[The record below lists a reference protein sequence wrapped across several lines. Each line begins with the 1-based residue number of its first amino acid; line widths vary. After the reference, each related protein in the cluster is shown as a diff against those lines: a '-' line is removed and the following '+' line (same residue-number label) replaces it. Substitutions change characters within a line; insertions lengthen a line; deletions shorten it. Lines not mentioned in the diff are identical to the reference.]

1 MTLTELKTLIAAGD
15 VETICF
21 WGSFKEP
28 EDTKIQWSVAARD
41 REGRN
46 TVFNFGTFLTTS
58 SRGKKQKQY
67 TSLDRAYAAMK
78 ELGFEGSFEI
88 DG

>member
-1 MTLTELKTLIAAGD
+1 MTLSELKNLIAAGD
-15 VETICF
+15 VKTICF
-21 WGSFKEP
+21 WGFFKEP
-28 EDTKIQWSVAARD
+28 GDTKFLWSVLARD

-46 TVFNFGTFLTTS
+46 TVNNFGSFLTTS
-58 SRGKKQKQY
+58 SRGKKQKSY

-78 ELGFEGSFEI
+78 ELGFEGSLEI